1 MNTNLRKM
9 LSYYKPYR
17 KIFWLDMLF
26 AALSAGAALVIPLVV
41 RYVTSTLFY
50 LEPDKILRQI
60 PFIGLFLLI
69 LLGVDCYSR
78 FFIGN
83 YGHVMGAKIE

>member
-60 PFIGLFLLI
+60 PCI
-69 LLGVDCYSR
+69 
-78 FFIGN
+78 
-83 YGHVMGAKIE
+83 